1 MCNNKTIMTKQFENS
16 VAKSPI
22 RRFVCACVCWSEFVL
37 LMPGDAHFLMAFALF
52 ASKNLFTRR
61 VLIKFPHF
69 AKTRARLPWKTYRIA
84 ISLSA
89 VRLKGSEAI
98 TCNLSAKVCEVCS
111 WWLVKRIIQV
121 FIIWFLKLLPKI
133 DLVAV
138 GIKDNARSDG
148 QAPATGNAYTCLK

>member
-1 MCNNKTIMTKQFENS
+1 MCNNKTIMTKHFENS

-22 RRFVCACVCWSEFVL
+22 RRFVCVLKWVCAV
-37 LMPGDAHFLMAFALF
+37 DARHADFLMAFALF
-52 ASKNLFTRR
+52 ASRNLFTRR

-111 WWLVKRIIQV
+111 WWLVKRIIPV